1 MEKAS
6 VFFKRI
12 MLGVLLAVLGL
23 SFALIVRE
31 GVGSRSYLYALA
43 LGAAAGPSLLA
54 ALGPAWR
61 STKIEPSEVI
71 RDV

>member
-23 SFALIVRE
+23 TLCLAVHE
-31 GVGSRSYLYALA
+31 GFTAHSYLLGLA
-43 LGAAAGPSLLA
+43 LGALWAAGLYL
-54 ALGPAWR
+54 
-61 STKIEPSEVI
+61 
-71 RDV
+71 